1 MMAMMKNSSRSLSVE
16 LSKEEN
22 ILNKMIKAAG
32 ISLLVLSSSM
42 FANAAEAAQ
51 KVAYVNTAQV
61 FQALPQR
68 EVVLQKMQ
76 KDFKGKADELKSI
89 QAQAKTKIE
98 KLQRDGE
105 LMSPDDVE
113 KLRLDIAKLDSE
125 YKVKAQALDKASARR
140 EAEEKAKLF
149 KTIQD
154 AVQAVAEKQGY
165 DLVIDISALQ
175 YGKPEY
181 NISDDVIKAI
191 K

>member
-1 MMAMMKNSSRSLSVE
+1 MMKKSSLSLSVE
-16 LSKEEN
+16 PSKEETM
-22 ILNKMIKAAG
+22 LNKMIKAAG
-32 ISLLVLSSSM
+32 ISLLVLGSSM

-51 KVAYVNTAQV
+51 KIAYVNTAQV

-68 EVVLQKMQ
+68 EVVLQKMRSE
-76 KDFKGKADELKSI
+76 FKGKADELKSI

-105 LMSPDDVE
+105 LMAQDEVE
-113 KLRLDIAKLDSE
+113 KLRIDIAKLDSE

-154 AVQAVAEKQGY
+154 AVKKVAESKGY
-165 DLVIDISALQ
+165 DLVIDISTLQ

-181 NISDDVIKAI
+181 NISEEVIKAL

>member
-1 MMAMMKNSSRSLSVE
+1 MMKSSSHSLSVE

-32 ISLLVLSSSM
+32 IGLLVLSSSM

-51 KVAYVNTAQV
+51 KIAYVNTAQV

-76 KDFKGKADELKSI
+76 KDFKSKADELKSI

-98 KLQRDGE
+98 KLQRDAE
-105 LMSPDDVE
+105 LLGQEEIE
-113 KLRLDIAKLDSE
+113 KLRIDIAKLDSE
-125 YKVKAQALDKASARR
+125 YKVKAQALEKASARR

-154 AVQAVAEKQGY
+154 AVKKVADKKGY

-181 NISDDVIKAI
+181 NISEDVIKAL